1 MKRANSRRPR
11 LTADSK
17 MIFVVLF
24 ILISLRAGG
33 RGCVAQASDS
43 GDSPAPSVLSG
54 GEIQAPV
61 PDATPIPKTYDPTAP
76 AKAEKGLGAKLWR
89 AAVTGLGS
97 FPFAFFYTNFVFDSV
112 RFVDNGF
119 DVLYAPWPFKNQYS
133 AEVGTDET
141 FLRLGVSFGL
151 SAVIGLLD
159 AFVPRK

>member
-1 MKRANSRRPR
+1 MVFA
-11 LTADSK
+11 
-17 MIFVVLF
+17 ILF
-24 ILISLRAGG
+24 ILISLWAVGS
-33 RGCVAQASDS
+33 GCDAQESDP
-43 GDSPAPSVLSG
+43 GDSPAPSTLSE
-54 GEIQAPV
+54 GEIQPSV
-61 PDATPIPKTYDPTAP
+61 PDATPIPKTYDPAAP
-76 AKAEKGLGAKLWR
+76 AKADKGFGTKLWR
-89 AAVTGLGS
+89 AAVTGIGS
-97 FPFAFFYTNFVFDSV
+97 FPFTFFYTNFIFDSV